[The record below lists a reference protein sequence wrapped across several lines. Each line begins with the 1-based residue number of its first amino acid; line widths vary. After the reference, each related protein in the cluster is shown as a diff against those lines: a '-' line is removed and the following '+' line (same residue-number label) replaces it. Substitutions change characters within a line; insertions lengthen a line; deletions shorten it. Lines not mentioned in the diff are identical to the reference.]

1 MKTVKYLLSA
11 YIIFL
16 HFAALAESS
25 YPESAARRR
34 KEDFG
39 SLLGG
44 SGKDGIEIYD
54 SNPNAKTL
62 FGSNKSGGSSMNVNQ
77 YLWQAA
83 LNTLSFM
90 PLASADSNGGVIIT
104 DWYEDPNY
112 PGERYK
118 VNAIINSTDLRVESL
133 KLTVFKQAS
142 RNGSWHDVKVNARVA
157 IDLEEKIL
165 TNAREL
171 KIARG

>member
-1 MKTVKYLLSA
+1 M
-11 YIIFL
+11 
-16 HFAALAESS
+16 
-25 YPESAARRR
+25 
-34 KEDFG
+34 
-39 SLLGG
+39 LGG

-62 FGSNKSGGSSMNVNQ
+62 FGSNKSGGGSMNVNQ

-133 KLTVFKQAS
+133 KLTVF
-142 RNGSWHDVKVNARVA
+142 
-157 IDLEEKIL
+157 
-165 TNAREL
+165 
-171 KIARG
+171 

>member
-1 MKTVKYLLSA
+1 MKIVKYLLSA
-11 YIIFL
+11 FVIF
-16 HFAALAESS
+16 FQFTAFAESS
-25 YPESAARRR
+25 YPETASQRRNQ
-34 KEDFG
+34 DFG

-44 SGKDGIEIYD
+44 DGGIEVYD
-54 SNPNAKTL
+54 SNPNVKTI
-62 FGSNKSGGSSMNVNQ
+62 FNKNKSAGASMNVNP

-90 PLASADSNGGVIIT
+90 PLASADSNGGIIIT
-104 DWYEDPNY
+104 DWYQDPSV

-118 VNAIINSTDLRVESL
+118 VNAIINSTELRVESL
-133 KLTVFKQAS
+133 KLTIFKQVS
-142 RNGSWHDVKVNARVA
+142 RNSSWHDVKVNPKVA

-171 KIARG
+171 KVAGG

>member
-1 MKTVKYLLSA
+1 
-11 YIIFL
+11 
-16 HFAALAESS
+16 
-25 YPESAARRR
+25 
-34 KEDFG
+34 
-39 SLLGG
+39 
-44 SGKDGIEIYD
+44 
-54 SNPNAKTL
+54 
-62 FGSNKSGGSSMNVNQ
+62 MNVNP

-104 DWYEDPNY
+104 DWYQDPSV

-118 VNAIINSTDLRVESL
+118 VNAIINSTELRVESL
-133 KLTVFKQAS
+133 KLTVFKQVS
-142 RNGSWHDVKVNARVA
+142 RNSSWHDVKVNPKVA

-171 KIARG
+171 KVAGG